1 MYLFVYCL
9 SLPLEYQLYEVGD
22 FDYFFLPQYPQVLKQ
37 CQALNLC
44 EGDTL
49 VLVEPCLSINHVLGA
64 MKTLRGSYDVLALR
78 KLTEELE
85 LVRNLDLILP
95 SS

>member
-1 MYLFVYCL
+1 MRLGILIF
-9 SLPLEYQLYEVGD
+9 
-22 FDYFFLPQYPQVLKQ
+22 FFLPQYPQVLKQ

-44 EGDTL
+44 ERDTL